1 MNEALDLI
9 RVGLCIGIGIV
20 WGVIVGYITINI
32 LGKLCDK
39 AILFLKEILNE
50 QKRKKDFG
58 FRS

>member
-20 WGVIVGYITINI
+20 WGVIVGYITIDI

-39 AILFLKEILNE
+39 AILFLRKLINE
-50 QKRKKDFG
+50 K
-58 FRS
+58 

>member
-20 WGVIVGYITINI
+20 WGVVVGYITIDI

-50 QKRKKDFG
+50 R
-58 FRS
+58 